1 MRDSM
6 NEIVKFSPYGGQ
18 LILEEVRGATAG
30 NLNPENNVNTVLGAD
45 RDMYS
50 YVPRSGCPHAKQAQV
65 LMVLRDDS
73 TEEGAQALMKRL
85 KLDALAEERHF
96 ILLFPNP
103 IGDHWNYQESAAR
116 DNDIQ
121 YLVRCFAALPKSK
134 GKTAGF
140 NGMIF
145 YLATSAESSAM
156 AMTLAAESPMDAAA
170 IMISGFPEGYVIPE
184 GKQAEQ
190 TAWICG
196 SNPQA
201 EAYLKKANHAGAEK
215 TDEDLRISADP
226 ANPNVRLFVSNASLD
241 AAEVSRAW
249 DRMFSE
255 TRRWRNDVNGT
266 YQARIPFAERGFVG
280 HVNDAGLGVNHGFAH
295 TWYEYVPGQLR
306 GSADPAP
313 LVFFLHGINC
323 TALYGAEQSGW
334 ADLADRDG
342 FIAIFPNPAIEERW
356 NVWDDPRLPSDA
368 DFIMALIGHMKTV
381 HPIDASRIYVSG
393 FSMGSMFTNAL
404 ACSYPEVFAGA
415 LACNGPHLGYLQT
428 MEESRAGMLMF
439 RPNSILK
446 DMPADGRKT
455 SATHDTA
462 DRKKAEKD
470 YLMPFVQCVGLLDNV
485 GFARGTVWPVQEN
498 DGDSWI
504 DTIRYWQRYDHIP
517 VSEHPYA
524 AEFATGLAADS
535 SVYEGADSRFL
546 HQSWNAS
553 GSGLPL
559 YHLIAAK
566 RMPHAVDL
574 REISMGWELIR
585 SYSRDSEGNLRR
597 NGEIVR

>member
-1 MRDSM
+1 M

-18 LILEEVRGATAG
+18 LILEEVKGATNG

-50 YVPRSGCPHAKQAQV
+50 YVPKSGCPHAKQAQV
-65 LMVLRDDS
+65 LMVLRDGS
-73 TEEGAQALMKRL
+73 SKESAEQLMKQL
-85 KLDALAEERHF
+85 QLDQLAEDRHF

-103 IGDHWNYQESAAR
+103 IGDHWNYQESAER

-156 AMTLAAESPMDAAA
+156 AMTLAATSPLDAAA
-170 IMISGFPEGYVIPE
+170 IMISAFPEGYAIPA

-190 TAWICG
+190 TAWIYG

-201 EAYLKKANHAGAEK
+201 EAYLKQVNHAGAE
-215 TDEDLRISADP
+215 EIREGLRVSQDP
-226 ANPNVRLFVSNASLD
+226 ANPNVRLFVSNAPLD
-241 AAEVSRAW
+241 AAEVSSAW

-255 TRRWRNDVNGT
+255 ARRWRNDVNGT
-266 YQARIPFAERGFVG
+266 YQARIDFTGKGFTA
-280 HVNDAGLGVNHGFAH
+280 HVDDDSLGVNGGRKH
-295 TWYEYVPGQLR
+295 TWYEYVPRQLR
-306 GSADPAP
+306 GTEEKVP
-313 LVFFLHGINC
+313 LVFFFHGINC
-323 TALYGAEQSGW
+323 IALYAAEQSGW

-342 FIAIFPNPAIEERW
+342 FIAVFPNPSIEERW
-356 NVWDDPRLPSDA
+356 NVWDDPRIPSDA
-368 DFIMALIGHMKTV
+368 NFIMALIDHMKQV
-381 HPIDASRIYVSG
+381 HPIDESRIYLSG

-439 RPNSILK
+439 HPNSILK
-446 DMPADGRKT
+446 DIPDDGRKT
-455 SATHDTA
+455 SVTHDTA

-470 YLMPFVQCVGLLDNV
+470 YLMPFVQCVGLNDNV
-485 GFARGTVWPVQEN
+485 GFSRGTIWPLQEG

-504 DTIRYWQRYDHIP
+504 DTIRYWQQFNHIP
-517 VSEHPYA
+517 VSAHPYS
-524 AEFATGLAADS
+524 AEFETGLAADS

-546 HQSWNAS
+546 HQSWKS
-553 GSGLPL
+553 DIGSLPL

-566 RMPHAVDL
+566 RMPHAIDL
-574 REISMGWELIR
+574 REISIGWELIR
-585 SYSRDSEGNLRR
+585 SYSRDSQGNLCR